1 MNRRQFILIG
11 IAIFAILIVG
21 CKAGTNTGGYAS
33 APVASSDDV
42 KEFNTAIQN
51 FQYNPQ
57 TINVNFGDRV
67 RINIKNDDGVG
78 HGISLPVFGV
88 NTGVGPG
95 QTKTIEFVANQ
106 RGNPETFCS
115 TDHGEK
121 LLIQVAW

>member
-1 MNRRQFILIG
+1 MNRKYLLLILLS
-11 IAIFAILIVG
+11 IFTILIVG
-21 CKAGTNTGGYAS
+21 CKAGSNTSGYAPAPAVS
-33 APVASSDDV
+33 ADGV

-57 TINVNFGDRV
+57 SINVNFGDRV
-67 RINIKNDDGVG
+67 RINIKNNDGVG

-88 NTGVGPG
+88 NTGVAPG

-121 LLIQVAW
+121 LLIQVS

>member
-1 MNRRQFILIG
+1 MKKSRFILMLLSILV
-11 IAIFAILIVG
+11 IFLVG
-21 CKAGTNTGGYAS
+21 CRGTTNTNGYAS
-33 APVASSDDV
+33 TSSAEV

-51 FQYNPQ
+51 FRYNPE

-67 RINIKNDDGVG
+67 KINIKNNDGVT

-88 NTGVGPG
+88 QEFVRPG
-95 QTKTIEFVANQ
+95 QTTTIQFTANQ

-121 LLIQVAW
+121 LLIQIA

>member
-1 MNRRQFILIG
+1 MKNKFLLIG
-11 IAIFAILIVG
+11 MALFVILIVG
-21 CKAGTNTGGYAS
+21 CKSGSNTSGYATAPAVS
-33 APVASSDDV
+33 ADGV

-67 RINIKNDDGVG
+67 RINIKNNDGVT

-88 NTGVGPG
+88 REFVSPG
-95 QTKTIEFVANQ
+95 QVKTIQFVANQ

-121 LLIQVAW
+121 LLIQVA

>member
-1 MNRRQFILIG
+1 MNRRYLLLILLS
-11 IAIFAILIVG
+11 IFVVLIVG
-21 CKAGTNTGGYAS
+21 CKSGSNTSGYAT
-33 APVASSDDV
+33 APVVSADGV

-51 FQYNPQ
+51 FQYSPQ

-67 RINIKNDDGVG
+67 RINIKNNDGVT

-88 NTGVGPG
+88 REFVSPG
-95 QTKTIEFVANQ
+95 QIKTIQFVANQ

-121 LLIQVAW
+121 LLIQVN